1 MKSDPAVIIS
11 GTTALDTIKTPF
23 GSVTD
28 ALGGS
33 GVYAGTAANLFAPV
47 GIVSVTGKDFPRE
60 HTALL
65 KKRFDLQGLAVTGK
79 TFRWKG
85 EYRFAMDEAITKKTE
100 LGSLAGWK
108 PEVPASYKKVR
119 VFFLGNLDPEVQ
131 HQMLDWAHAQHPR
144 AYLMLDT
151 MNYWITS
158 AKKRLLQAIKRVDAL
173 VINDGEARMITGSP
187 NLVRAGQLLLE
198 QGPQVV
204 IIKKGEHGALLFG
217 EGKVFFA
224 FGGLAQEPHHV
235 GVVDQENGVLVGGF
249 GAGHE
254 VHEPFQ
260 GAQLLPFAAG
270 GLFASEHE
278 HGAPGDGVEGL
289 HPSVAQHREP
299 PHGVQRKTGR
309 LRGRTGLEQKVDGEE
324 GNQDEQQPRSQ

>member
-23 GSVTD
+23 GSVAD

-33 GVYAGTAANLFAPV
+33 GVYAGTAANLFARV
-47 GIVSVTGKDFPRE
+47 GIVSVTGKDFPHE

-108 PEVPASYKKVR
+108 PEVPAAYKKAR

-131 HQMLDWAHAQHPR
+131 HQMLDWAHAQRPR
-144 AYLMLDT
+144 PYLMLDT

-158 AKKRLLQAIKRVDAL
+158 AKKRLLQAIERVDAL
-173 VINDGEARMITGSP
+173 VINDGEARMITGSS

-204 IIKKGEHGALLFG
+204 IIKKGEHGALIFSS
-217 EGKVFFA
+217 GKTNLFFA
-224 FGGLAQEPHHV
+224 APGYPLGEVIDPT
-235 GVVDQENGVLVGGF
+235 
-249 GAGHE
+249 GAGDS
-254 VHEPFQ
+254 FA
-260 GAQLLPFAAG
+260 GALAGQFAA
-270 GLFASEHE
+270 LKKFPTFPDLIRAVRVATVVASFTTEALGPE
-278 HGAPGDGVEGL
+278 RLLSLTLPEV
-289 HPSVAQHREP
+289 RE
-299 PHGVQRKTGR
+299 R
-309 LRGRTGLEQKVDGEE
+309 LTVYTSYTQVTKE
-324 GNQDEQQPRSQ
+324 

>member
-1 MKSDPAVIIS
+1 MKSAAVIIS
-11 GTTALDTIKTPF
+11 GTTALDTLKTPF
-23 GSVTD
+23 GSITN

-33 GVYAGTAANLFAPV
+33 AVYAGTAANLFAPV
-47 GIVSVTGKDFPRE
+47 GIVSVTGNDFPRE
-60 HTALL
+60 HMALL
-65 KKRFDLQGLAVTGK
+65 EKRFDLQGLAVTGK

-85 EYRFAMDEAITKKTE
+85 EYHFAMDEAITKKTE

-108 PEVPASYKKVR
+108 PEVPAAYKKAR

-204 IIKKGEHGALLFG
+204 IIKKGEHGALIFSG
-217 EGKVFFA
+217 GKTNLFFA
-224 FGGLAQEPHHV
+224 APGYPLSEVIDPT
-235 GVVDQENGVLVGGF
+235 
-249 GAGHE
+249 GAGDS
-254 VHEPFQ
+254 FA
-260 GAQLLPFAAG
+260 GALAGQFAA
-270 GLFASEHE
+270 LKKFPTFPDIIRVVRVATVVASFTTEALGPE
-278 HGAPGDGVEGL
+278 RLLSLTLPEV
-289 HPSVAQHREP
+289 RE
-299 PHGVQRKTGR
+299 R
-309 LRGRTGLEQKVDGEE
+309 LTVYTRYTQVTKE
-324 GNQDEQQPRSQ
+324 